1 MKRALSLLLN
11 NKSED
16 PHTIKNEFVKYGG
29 EAIAILLKDEFQQI
43 LQSEDTPTQLNSSII
58 TNIDKSRQDK
68 EKLDNKRGISLASIN
83 YIINRLNNYLQ
94 FTEAQVGAQPGKT
107 TNQLVSTEICNTTED
122 DPK

>member
-1 MKRALSLLLN
+1 MNEVKRALSLLLN

-43 LQSEDTPTQLNSSII
+43 LQSEDNSSII

-107 TNQLVSTEICNTTED
+107 TNQLVSIEICNTTED

>member
-1 MKRALSLLLN
+1 MNEVKRALSLLLN

-43 LQSEDTPTQLNSSII
+43 LQSEDNSSII
-58 TNIDKSRQDK
+58 TNIDKNRQDK